1 MATIN
6 VPKSQP
12 YLLWNYL
19 HLGKL
24 NDNKKGVVYQRSKK
38 NVFLYKECILYPRC
52 WVWTKLQQK
61 DLFFP
66 CNNKFIEVLNCVQFT
81 AMDSLF

>member
-24 NDNKKGVVYQRSKK
+24 NDNKKGVAYQRSKK
-38 NVFLYKECILYPRC
+38 NVFLYKECIVEFEPNYN
-52 WVWTKLQQK
+52 KK
-61 DLFFP
+61 IYFFLVTI
-66 CNNKFIEVLNCVQFT
+66 NLLKF
-81 AMDSLF
+81 